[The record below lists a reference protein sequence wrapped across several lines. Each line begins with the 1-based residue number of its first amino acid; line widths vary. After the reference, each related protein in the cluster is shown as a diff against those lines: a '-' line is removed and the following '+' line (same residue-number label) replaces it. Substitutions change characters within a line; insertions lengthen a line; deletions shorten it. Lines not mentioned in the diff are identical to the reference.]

1 MRISRYWLA
10 PALALALG
18 ALTVGPAAAETMER
32 TVEKTTTYR
41 GTVSEINPT
50 SSTIILRSETAS
62 APTTYTYN
70 KETKFVDSSGNVVS
84 YEVIKNTPVT
94 VQYTQEGDRMIVTKV
109 IQQPT
114 AVKKETTTTTT
125 DMN

>member
-1 MRISRYWLA
+1 MRISRFWLA
-10 PALALALG
+10 PTRALALG
-18 ALTVGPAAAETMER
+18 ALTAGPAAADMMEK
-32 TVEKTTTYR
+32 TVEKTTTYK

-50 SSTIILRSETAS
+50 SSTIVLRSESSS

-70 KETKFVDSSGNVVS
+70 KETKFVDSTGNVVS

-94 VQYTQEGDRMIVTKV
+94 VQYTQEGDRMVVTKV

-114 AVKKETTTTTT
+114 AVRKETTTTTT